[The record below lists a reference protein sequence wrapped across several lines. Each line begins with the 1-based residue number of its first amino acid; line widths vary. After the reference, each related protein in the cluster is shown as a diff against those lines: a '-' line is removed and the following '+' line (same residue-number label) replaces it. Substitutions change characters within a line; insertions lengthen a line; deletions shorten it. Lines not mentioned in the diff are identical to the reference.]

1 MRKLK
6 FGILVLIMSLFVTAC
21 GCQKQTINVSFDTDG
36 GSEVKTQI
44 IEKGNTAEVPS
55 EPTKEGYTFEG
66 WYRSDTATE
75 EFDFSTKLDKDTT
88 LYAKWSMK
96 VSTEVEKPEKDDKEE
111 KVELSVNKTSV
122 KLEVGKST
130 TIKVTTNSD
139 KKVTWSTSD
148 KKIAT
153 VKDGKITAVK
163 VGSATITVTVDGKK
177 ETIKVTVV
185 KKAETTAKTTTTTKK
200 VVTTSKKEETTKV
213 TTKPVTTVDPDKTK
227 LSNALQSIKAK
238 TINKAGVDL
247 KYSYDGCTIENTK
260 NTSSSDKNIVTDGK
274 VSKVYR
280 GESSATITSEY
291 KVTCGKYSDTK
302 TVKHTVPKSEYS
314 ATASQIGQY
323 YVLDVRANGVK
334 LKTPYTVTVDEGRKA
349 SYSATYEGATTI
361 KNRIKEGKTY
371 DLTIDRDTDT
381 TYTVKLTKIYE

>member
-185 KKAETTAKTTTTTKK
+185 KKAETTAKTTTKK
-200 VVTTSKKEETTKV
+200 VETTKP
-213 TTKPVTTVDPDKTK
+213 TTKPATTVDPDKTK
-227 LSNALQSIKAK
+227 LNNALASIKAK
-238 TINKAGVDL
+238 NIEKAGVSL
-247 KYSYDGCTIENTK
+247 KNSFDGCTVENIK
-260 NTSSSDKNIVTDGK
+260 NTSSSNKNVITDGK
-274 VSKVYR
+274 VTKVYR
-280 GESSATITSEY
+280 GTSSATITSEY

-302 TVKHTVPKSEYS
+302 IVKHTVP
-314 ATASQIGQY
+314 ASTY
-323 YVLDVRANGVK
+323 K
-334 LKTPYTVTVDEGRKA
+334 YTTNVP
-349 SYSATYEGATTI
+349 YEGMVYINVSGA
-361 KNRIKEGKTY
+361 KNFTLNKYLE
-371 DLTIDRDTDT
+371 DIDGQVQYPDHVSGFVYSLVFKNDTNT
-381 TYTVKLTKIYE
+381 TYAVKPA